1 DLNKIEVLVFLDA
14 TKGMSVR
21 HVMDALEQTAGPL
34 YVDQP
39 TGLGKRLE
47 VEVSQSRVVIDL
59 IPIPMVELPEGK
71 KLIWDNLDTKD
82 GVKILSPGNLLFTT
96 LIRWILA
103 YDIVSV
109 GRPSSVLWNK
119 YAEETQS
126 VLLLLK
132 HLAIEQSKG
141 TNLDT
146 SEIPRKYPD
155 ELMAFIDNF
164 YEHAMSASTR
174 ARFGLEDKSARIY
187 SRDIYTKGIVGSIE
201 SRHMLEGPGKE
212 VEDFTKLL
220 GIADLAIKRD

>member
-1 DLNKIEVLVFLDA
+1 
-14 TKGMSVR
+14 
-21 HVMDALEQTAGPL
+21 
-34 YVDQP
+34 
-39 TGLGKRLE
+39 
-47 VEVSQSRVVIDL
+47 
-59 IPIPMVELPEGK
+59 MVELPEGK
-71 KLIWDNLDTKD
+71 KLIWDNLGTKD
-82 GVKILSPGNLLFTT
+82 GVKILSLGDLLFTT
-96 LIRWILA
+96 LIRWIMA

-109 GRPSSVLWNK
+109 GRPNSVLWNK

-212 VEDFTKLL
+212 IEGFTQLL
-220 GIADLAIKRD
+220 GIADLAIKKD